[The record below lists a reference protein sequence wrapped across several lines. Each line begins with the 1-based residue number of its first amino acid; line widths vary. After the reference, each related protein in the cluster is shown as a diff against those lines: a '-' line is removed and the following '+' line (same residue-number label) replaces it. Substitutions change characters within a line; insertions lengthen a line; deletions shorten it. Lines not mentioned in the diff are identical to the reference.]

1 MGVENDCIYN
11 ANERMM
17 LRAHLTSL
25 TIEDLGSI
33 TLFSKV
39 IENNSFLFII
49 SYSVENIHNN

>member
-1 MGVENDCIYN
+1 MGLENDCIYN

-25 TIEDLGSI
+25 TIEDLASI

-39 IENNSFLFII
+39 IKNNCYTFKN
-49 SYSVENIHNN
+49 NIA